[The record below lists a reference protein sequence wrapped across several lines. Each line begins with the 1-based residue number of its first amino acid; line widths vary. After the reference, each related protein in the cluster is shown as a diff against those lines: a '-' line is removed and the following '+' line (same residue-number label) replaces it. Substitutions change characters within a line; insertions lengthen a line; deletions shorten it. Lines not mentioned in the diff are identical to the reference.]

1 MNRII
6 RGIILVTICCCL
18 TSCTH
23 PLKIK
28 NKNQYRTTPN
38 FSHADRPVDIG
49 ITSTNKNFVQSE
61 FYNIIIEKLAS
72 RPFIGK
78 VQSNYKANNASGFKP
93 DCIVSIEP
101 SVDFKGSGWNW
112 LITFPGFIIF
122 TNAWNGYVY
131 TADVTTKIT
140 LYGMAGNVIESF
152 DINTPYKIRH
162 CDFGRGFWSGT
173 GWWFPGFGAT
183 NLITGLFMIQYDDG
197 ATAPFLAA
205 AKENYSNYIVEKI
218 YNNSSFGTIMSEL
231 PKEKIQ
237 ETQKSTGS
245 QTEDIEITLN
255 KLFEMKKNGLID
267 DAEYQELRKKAL
279 KKY

>member
-1 MNRII
+1 
-6 RGIILVTICCCL
+6 
-18 TSCTH
+18 
-23 PLKIK
+23 
-28 NKNQYRTTPN
+28 
-38 FSHADRPVDIG
+38 
-49 ITSTNKNFVQSE
+49 
-61 FYNIIIEKLAS
+61 
-72 RPFIGK
+72 
-78 VQSNYKANNASGFKP
+78 
-93 DCIVSIEP
+93 
-101 SVDFKGSGWNW
+101 
-112 LITFPGFIIF
+112 
-122 TNAWNGYVY
+122 
-131 TADVTTKIT
+131 
-140 LYGMAGNVIESF
+140 
-152 DINTPYKIRH
+152 
-162 CDFGRGFWSGT
+162 
-173 GWWFPGFGAT
+173 
-183 NLITGLFMIQYDDG
+183 MIQYDDG